1 MAHTRCAGGSVV
13 ASDLTIP
20 AHGGLPV
27 FSILR
32 TPPEKFTPLK
42 RGICLTPPERLQ
54 KEARSQRLRII
65 PVTFMHPPARHS
77 SPVGQRFQLALGAAA
92 ALAAISLSPGSAQAF
107 VVTVGGL
114 QYDVTTFTGSYN
126 NFNGSPN
133 GNTSKFETAAN
144 GGSMPWW
151 NSQSLAI
158 DFSLAVGN
166 NFGANLQYAYLANAC
181 GGGNPNI
188 CTVGVITWNGS
199 TYGGTGVK
207 ETLENPS
214 HPRENSRVSA
224 GAD

>member
-1 MAHTRCAGGSVV
+1 M
-13 ASDLTIP
+13 
-20 AHGGLPV
+20 
-27 FSILR
+27 
-32 TPPEKFTPLK
+32 
-42 RGICLTPPERLQ
+42 
-54 KEARSQRLRII
+54 I

-77 SPVGQRFQLALGAAA
+77 SRLGQLLQVALGAAA
-92 ALAAISLSPGSAQAF
+92 ALAAISLSPGSAQAY
-107 VVTVGGL
+107 VVTVGGV

-181 GGGNPNI
+181 GGGNPYI

-199 TYGGTGVK
+199 TYGGTGVNASDSQ
-207 ETLENPS
+207 TYAVASQILAPA
-214 HPRENSRVSA
+214 PGPLPLFGAAAAFGFSRKLRNRIQGSRQPMGSA
-224 GAD
+224 LPQA

>member
-1 MAHTRCAGGSVV
+1 
-13 ASDLTIP
+13 
-20 AHGGLPV
+20 
-27 FSILR
+27 
-32 TPPEKFTPLK
+32 
-42 RGICLTPPERLQ
+42 
-54 KEARSQRLRII
+54 
-65 PVTFMHPPARHS
+65 
-77 SPVGQRFQLALGAAA
+77 
-92 ALAAISLSPGSAQAF
+92 
-107 VVTVGGL
+107 VVTVGGV

-181 GGGNPNI
+181 GGGNPYI

-199 TYGGTGVK
+199 TYGGTGVNASDSQ
-207 ETLENPS
+207 TYAVASQILAPA
-214 HPRENSRVSA
+214 PGPLPLFGAAAAFGFSRKLRKRIKLAPGDLGSA
-224 GAD
+224 LPQA